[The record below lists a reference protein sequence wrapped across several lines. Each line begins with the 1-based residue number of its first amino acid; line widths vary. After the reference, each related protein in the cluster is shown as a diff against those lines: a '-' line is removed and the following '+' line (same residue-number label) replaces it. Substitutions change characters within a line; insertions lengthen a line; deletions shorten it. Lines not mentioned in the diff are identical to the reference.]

1 MTAFSIVEDRPIDGS
16 GSQRQALTRDDWA
29 QMARELSPPL
39 VALWGDTRTVYALLR
54 QPDGVRLVSTFVED
68 GGYPALSP
76 ARPIAAWFERMVH
89 DLWGH
94 TAVGATDQRAWLDHG
109 RWGHSPP
116 MAMRPGPPA
125 TAEPPEFGIAE
136 NLDQIL
142 LGPVR
147 GGIEPAAHL
156 RLGVRGGTV
165 EQLEAWLG
173 YTHRGVLA
181 LMQGKSPRAAARFAA
196 RLVGETTVAHSTA
209 FASAAEAALAC
220 DIPPRALA
228 LRQVMGGLEQILWR
242 LDLASAVA
250 EAADQPS
257 SLAARNAEALRAAA
271 NLAFGH
277 RLMMDC
283 VVPGGVAAD
292 IAPGGV
298 ETIGRALRQVAE
310 PETNPDVRRLEAA
323 VMALPEGEVFA
334 PLPVASGE
342 GLGHASGPAGDI
354 WHWMSLDHGQ
364 IASVFMC
371 DPGWVRWP
379 LLKARMAGGQV
390 DDLSHVLATLR
401 LSSSGVDL

>member
-1 MTAFSIVEDRPIDGS
+1 VSAFSSVEDRPVTGAGS
-16 GSQRQALTRDDWA
+16 LRQVLTRDDWTR
-29 QMARELSPPL
+29 MASELSPPL
-39 VALWGDTRTVYALLR
+39 IALWGDTRTVFALLR
-54 QPDGVRLVSTFVED
+54 QPDGVLLVSTAIED

-94 TAVGATDQRAWLDHG
+94 TAVGATDQRALLDHG
-109 RWGHSPP
+109 RWSHSPP
-116 MAMRPGPPA
+116 MAIRPGPRA
-125 TAEPPEFGIAE
+125 AAAPPEFGIGE
-136 NLDQIL
+136 TLDKIL

-147 GGIEPAAHL
+147 GGIEPSAHL

-165 EQLEAWLG
+165 EQLELWLG

-196 RLVGETTVAHSTA
+196 RLVGETTVAHSIA
-209 FASAAEAALAC
+209 FAQAAEAALAC
-220 DIPPRALA
+220 AVPPRAQA
-228 LRQVMGGLEQILWR
+228 LREVMAGLEQILWR
-242 LDLASAVA
+242 LDRASAIA
-250 EAADQPS
+250 EAAGQPS
-257 SLAARNAEALRAAA
+257 SLTAWSAEALRAAA
-271 NLAFGH
+271 NAAFGH
-277 RLMMDC
+277 RLMMDR

-292 IAPGGV
+292 IAPSGG
-298 ETIGRALRQVAE
+298 ETVGRALRRLAE
-310 PETNPDVRRLEAA
+310 CKPDAERLEATL
-323 VMALPEGEVFA
+323 MALPGGEILV

-371 DPGWVRWP
+371 DPGWARWP
-379 LLKARMAGGQV
+379 LLAAQMAGRPFDELPQ
-390 DDLSHVLATLR
+390 VLAALG

>member
-1 MTAFSIVEDRPIDGS
+1 MTDLSVVEASPVAS
-16 GSQRQALTRDDWA
+16 SEPQRQVLTRAEWV
-29 QMARELSPPL
+29 QMANDPAPP
-39 VALWGDTRTVYALLR
+39 VVGLWADTRNVYALLR
-54 QPDGVRLVSTFVED
+54 QENGIRLLSTPVED

-76 ARPIAAWFERMVH
+76 GRPLAAWFERMVH

-94 TAVGATDQRAWLDHG
+94 SAVGATDQRAWLDHG
-109 RWGHSPP
+109 RWAHSPP

-125 TAEPPEFGIAE
+125 TTEPPAFGIAE
-136 NLDQIL
+136 HLDQVL

-196 RLVGETTVAHSTA
+196 RLVGETTVAHAIA
-209 FASAAEAALAC
+209 FARAAEAALAC
-220 DIPPRALA
+220 DIPPRARA
-228 LRQVMGGLEQILWR
+228 LREVMAELERIVWR
-242 LDLASAVA
+242 LDLASSSA
-250 EAADQPS
+250 EAAGQRS
-257 SLAARNAEALRAAA
+257 SLTARSAEALRTAAGA
-271 NLAFGH
+271 AFGH

-283 VVPGGVAAD
+283 VVPGGIAAD
-292 IAPGGV
+292 IAPGGG
-298 ETIGRALRQVAE
+298 EIIARALRQLDELGTGA
-310 PETNPDVRRLEAA
+310 DVQSLRTA
-323 VMALPEGEVFA
+323 VTALPDGDVWV
-334 PLPVASGE
+334 PLASASGE
-342 GLGHASGPAGDI
+342 GLGHAAGPAGDI
-354 WHWMSLDHGQ
+354 WHWLSLDHGQ

-379 LLKARMAGGQV
+379 LLAARMAGSQL
-390 DDLSHVLATLR
+390 DDLPQALASLG